1 MNTKSLYR
9 SLLTLGLSLLVTAH
23 VFAQDHLDIQISGV
37 GASQIPVTIAGFAN
51 EAAVPRKVTEMES
64 ERGRCTGRRFG
75 RKDRG
80 WESRCALPS
89 FRSRQGVAIVRPV
102 HGGTGPDDPCDGS
115 QDSR

>member
-51 EAAVPRKVTEMES
+51 EAAAPRKVTDISKADLARTGLFRLVGTDAVLPES
-64 ERGRCTGRRFG
+64 ASIDYTKSEATSG
-75 RKDRG
+75 
-80 WESRCALPS
+80 
-89 FRSRQGVAIVRPV
+89 
-102 HGGTGPDDPCDGS
+102 
-115 QDSR
+115 